1 MMRILCPVDLS
12 EASAHAIEQAIA
24 LAAWTHA
31 RITALHVYQ
40 PIFMPV
46 PGLPDLENRVPD
58 AELQRVREET
68 RACFRDAEGRGIGV
82 DVLVEVGQPATHIL
96 DCAAGLR
103 ADVVVMGTHGAGG
116 FEHLLL
122 GSVAEKVLRKAT
134 CAVLTVPPRA
144 HATSR
149 LPFQR
154 LLCAVDFSDASLAA
168 ARFACEMARETG
180 ASLTLL
186 HVIEWPWP
194 EPPPPAAGELPSQ
207 QAAALAEY
215 RRYLESTAASRLAAL
230 VPDDASGLC
239 AAVPLIGHGKSYVE
253 ILRVAAADRSDLI
266 VIGVHGRSAVDV
278 MLFGSTTSQVVRRA
292 ACPVMTLQ
300 PRSPDGAGV

>member
-1 MMRILCPVDLS
+1 MTRILCPVDLS

-31 RITALHVYQ
+31 RITALHVYE
-40 PIFMPV
+40 PMFMPV
-46 PGLPDLENRVPD
+46 PGLPDLESRVSD
-58 AELQRVREET
+58 AELQRVRDQT
-68 RACFRDAEGRGIGV
+68 RACFREAEARGMGV

-122 GSVAEKVLRKAT
+122 GSVAEKVVRKAT
-134 CAVLTVPPRA
+134 CAVLTVPPHA

-168 ARFACEMARETG
+168 ARFACETAKETG

-194 EPPPPAAGELPSQ
+194 EPPPPAAGELPPE

-215 RRYLESTAASRLAAL
+215 RRYLESSATSRLAAL
-230 VPDDASGLC
+230 VSGN
-239 AAVPLIGHGKSYVE
+239 AAGSSPAVSLVTHGKSYAE

-266 VIGVHGRSAVDV
+266 VIGVHGRNAIDLT
-278 MLFGSTTSQVVRRA
+278 LFGSTTNQVVRRA
-292 ACPVMTLQ
+292 TCPVMTLRQ
-300 PRSPDGAGV
+300 